1 MTYKND
7 PAFPFVETNNQ
18 TENVSEGISKR
29 EYFAASALQGM
40 LAYNHRPDMNGFAEI
55 ALDAVVA
62 ADYLIDALN
71 KK

>member
-29 EYFAASALQGM
+29 EYFAAAALQGL
-40 LAYNHRPDMNGFAEI
+40 LAAKSVDVPTNA
-55 ALDAVVA
+55 AVWAVKC
-62 ADYLIDALN
+62 ADDIIKALN
-71 KK
+71 EEK